1 MEKTVT
7 LRFYDVDRSSKDK
20 PAFADLLRKI
30 AGQPISKRGHN
41 ITSEGI
47 FVRLEDFS
55 DEGDFIEG
63 QFVRGQ
69 TGNRPGRM
77 LSDGTDNLPFS
88 EPIGHG
94 IAFRYRIADG
104 VLAIEYNPLVLS
116 PSRVMEYLYEA
127 DASAEFSLNPRLR
140 AGVWEE
146 LRKRPLRKLT
156 LGIAGH
162 PDVKGGQNDDSAT
175 WANLAEMRDRYKGH
189 TIKIEIGMGHRDG
202 GLAETAKDL
211 IRDAFKRYEAG
222 TDDIRTLRGTVETG
236 DGVPNDEINLIGEL
250 LDVKEDLSFPGDD
263 WAKFYTL
270 RRDLLRVKLQ
280 LL

>member
-7 LRFYDVDRSSKDK
+7 LRFYDIDRTSTDK
-20 PAFADLLRKI
+20 PALADLLRKI
-30 AGQPISKRGHN
+30 AAQPISKRGHN

-47 FVRLEDFS
+47 FVRLEDFN

-69 TGNRPGRM
+69 SGNRPGRM
-77 LSDGTDNLPFS
+77 LSDGTGDLPFS

-94 IAFRYRIADG
+94 IAFRYRIKDG
-104 VLAIEYNPLVLS
+104 LLAIEYNPLVLS

-127 DASAEFSLNPRLR
+127 DARAEFFLNPRLR
-140 AGVWEE
+140 EGVWEE

-156 LGIAGH
+156 LAIAGH
-162 PDVKGGQNDDSAT
+162 PNVTGGQKAENAT
-175 WANLAEMRDRYKGH
+175 WTNLAEMRERYQGH
-189 TIKIEIGMGHRDG
+189 TIKIEIGMGQREG
-202 GLAETAKDL
+202 GLAESAKDL
-211 IRDAFKRYEAG
+211 IREAFRRHEDG

-236 DGVPNDEINLIGEL
+236 EGIPNDEINLIGEL

-263 WAKFYTL
+263 WSKFYRL
-270 RRDLLRVKLQ
+270 RRDLLRAKIKL
-280 LL
+280 L